1 MPSGDI
7 KAAHIRTYIARRRAA
22 GRADGTI
29 REELQKLRAALR
41 WAAGEGFI
49 PSIRPWP
56 IPLKVKPR
64 DRWLTREETDAL
76 VAAAVEPHAR
86 LYLIVALHTAARS
99 SAILELPWQA
109 VDLERRI
116 VAFPEKLGGK
126 RRVAVPINDTLL
138 EALREAR
145 EMATTEWVIEYGGK
159 RVTRMNGGWRGA
171 LRRSGIAHCTRHD
184 LRRTAGSLML
194 QAGVKLELVSAVLGH
209 RSTAVTRAVYAHLA
223 VEHLRPAL
231 DALVTADSDATRQ
244 EPPAPRGRKPA
255 SVGLRSQQ

>member
-1 MPSGDI
+1 
-7 KAAHIRTYIARRRAA
+7 
-22 GRADGTI
+22 
-29 REELQKLRAALR
+29 
-41 WAAGEGFI
+41 
-49 PSIRPWP
+49 
-56 IPLKVKPR
+56 
-64 DRWLTREETDAL
+64 
-76 VAAAVEPHAR
+76 
-86 LYLIVALHTAARS
+86 
-99 SAILELPWQA
+99 
-109 VDLERRI
+109 
-116 VAFPEKLGGK
+116 
-126 RRVAVPINDTLL
+126 
-138 EALREAR
+138 
-145 EMATTEWVIEYGGK
+145 MATTEWVIEYGGK